1 LFGTAYGGVM
11 PLYAVLAREYFGPR
25 IMGTVFG
32 AATMVTSL
40 GMAFGPWAGGM
51 IFDTFGNYTW
61 LYIGSLSVGLGAM
74 AVALAFPP
82 LPSPSRERLQPA

>member
-40 GMAFGPWAGGM
+40 GMAFGRWAGGM
-51 IFDTFGNYTW
+51 IFDMFGNW
-61 LYIGSLSVGLGAM
+61 RDGGGVGVPATALP
-74 AVALAFPP
+74 VA
-82 LPSPSRERLQPA
+82 